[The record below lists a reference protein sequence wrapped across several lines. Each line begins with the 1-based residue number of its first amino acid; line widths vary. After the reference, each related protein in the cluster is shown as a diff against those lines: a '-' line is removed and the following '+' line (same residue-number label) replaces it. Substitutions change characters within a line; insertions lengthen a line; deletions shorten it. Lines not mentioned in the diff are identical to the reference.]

1 MRTAITKGTL
11 RIPPTYF
18 ALAHA
23 DAMPDIEWRA
33 FTLVADIADPTVAV
47 PVEQATPLAGRL
59 GTRVRERLKWGRL
72 GAMSSTSSRP
82 RGHSPR
88 SAPRGAPELRW

>member
-1 MRTAITKGTL
+1 MRTAVTKGTL

-23 DAMPDIEWRA
+23 AAMPDIEWRA
-33 FTLVADIADPTVAV
+33 FTLVADIADPAVAV

-59 GTRVRERLKWGRL
+59 GG
-72 GAMSSTSSRP
+72 GPA
-82 RGHSPR
+82 
-88 SAPRGAPELRW
+88 SA

>member
-1 MRTAITKGTL
+1 MRTAVTKGTL

-33 FTLVADIADPTVAV
+33 FTLVADIADPAVAV
-47 PVEQATPLAGRL
+47 PVEQAPPREQSRL
-59 GTRVRERLKWGRL
+59 SGLDRPPATACTWREN
-72 GAMSSTSSRP
+72 SQPTSAYQV
-82 RGHSPR
+82 G
-88 SAPRGAPELRW
+88 W